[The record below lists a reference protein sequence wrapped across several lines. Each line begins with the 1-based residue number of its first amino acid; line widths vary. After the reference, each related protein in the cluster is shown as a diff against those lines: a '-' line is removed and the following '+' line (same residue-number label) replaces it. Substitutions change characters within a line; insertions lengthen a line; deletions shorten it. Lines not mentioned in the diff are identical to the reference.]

1 MWIRKDIENVKQS
14 ENSTCDLLKL
24 WSGERVATVE
34 KLIEFLREDDMD
46 RDDIATILED
56 WLETKISNEWGIVH
70 WNCIVVVELGGNVLI
85 VFQFFFDTPVL

>member
-1 MWIRKDIENVKQS
+1 MGIRKDIDNLKQS

-56 WLETKISNEWGIVH
+56 WLETKISNE
-70 WNCIVVVELGGNVLI
+70 
-85 VFQFFFDTPVL
+85 